1 MLAPAERPRRPED
14 ERSATPVTNARE
26 IVERYLGAFW
36 GGDSATARRYL
47 ADDLSFAGPAA
58 TISGADA
65 YLRASEHARR
75 GARGVET
82 RQVFTDGQD
91 VCVLYE
97 LLLDGPVSSVAVAEW
112 YRLDV
117 DRIASIRTILDTAP
131 LTAAAREQPRERSGQ
146 TALDPVC
153 HMTVEKGSAAAT
165 RRHGGT
171 TYSFCSAGCAAA
183 FEAEPERYLAA
194 SRR

>member
-1 MLAPAERPRRPED
+1 
-14 ERSATPVTNARE
+14 VTNARE
-26 IVERYLGAFW
+26 IVERYFGAFW
-36 GGDSATARRYL
+36 GGDSATARRDL
-47 ADDLSFAGPAA
+47 ADDLAFAGPAA

-75 GARGVET
+75 AVNGVET
-82 RQVFTDGQD
+82 RKVFADGQD

-97 LLLDGPVSSVAVAEW
+97 LLLDGPVSPVAVAEW
-112 YRLDV
+112 YRLDG

-131 LTAAAREQPRERSGQ
+131 LTAAREPPRERSGEQ
-146 TALDPVC
+146 PGETALDPVC
-153 HMTVEKGSAAAT
+153 HMTVEPGSAAAT

-171 TYSFCSAGCAAA
+171 TYYFCSAGCAAA